1 MSRGDIFDVLSRID
15 EDAIP
20 ATDRLMW
27 ELLTANGYDVRKLA
41 EAPTERR
48 VRALLVEMRKRR
60 EHLEHEAWID
70 RENGAILFRYVLLRR
85 GREIAKSA
93 AIKFVAAK
101 KEE

>member
-48 VRALLVEMRKRR
+48 VRALLVD
-60 EHLEHEAWID
+60 EAWID